1 MRLLLLFCLFLPTF
15 AFSQSFPFDISFGKL
30 YVGVYDTSG
39 HESTSIT
46 VSKEYHYVSASFN
59 GLDRLRCD
67 FYNRGRLV
75 DTLTLVMYRLEESRG
90 VDFVEYKYMANPG
103 NVVVFLR
110 YSLYNVP
117 GIIEVSI
124 FENTLTNFIY
134 IKDNGKKT
142 QP

>member
-1 MRLLLLFCLFLPTF
+1 MRLLLLLLFFIPTF
-15 AFSQSFPFDISFGKL
+15 ASAQSFPFDISFGKL

-39 HESTSIT
+39 HNSTSIT

-59 GLDRLRCD
+59 GLDRLWCD

-75 DTLTLVMYRLEESRG
+75 DTLTLTMYRLEESRG

-103 NVVVFLR
+103 NVLVFLR
-110 YSLYNVP
+110 YSLYNIP
-117 GIIEVSI
+117 GVITISI

-134 IKDNGKKT
+134 IRDGQGKS